1 MDYTS
6 NNLDLCHRRIAEDH
20 KRILDQEADIRG
32 ILLRGESRGLAEEKL
47 IDLNRILRA
56 DVFDRDLIV
65 AAIKLDQH

>member
-6 NNLDLCHRRIAEDH
+6 NNLDLSHRRVAEDH

-32 ILLRGESRGLAEEKL
+32 RLLRGESSRLAEEKL
-47 IDLNRILRA
+47 IDLNRTLRA
-56 DVFDRDLIV
+56 HVFERDLIM